1 MAHVDGRRELLQNH
15 MIVPGEGDGR
25 GRRIGAR
32 KARRLWHFLPGCIAG
47 GGTVDETL
55 RRGRDALD
63 VHVEGML
70 AVGEPL
76 PKVRDIAEI
85 RADPACVEDFVDA
98 LATNVDLEVF
108 ER

>member
-1 MAHVDGRRELLQNH
+1 
-15 MIVPGEGDGR
+15 
-25 GRRIGAR
+25 
-32 KARRLWHFLPGCIAG
+32 
-47 GGTVDETL
+47 
-55 RRGRDALD
+55 
-63 VHVEGML
+63 ML